1 MSKPGARRR
10 DGDCMLCATGHVHA
24 SKPYP
29 PTWLSAPSA
38 ALIVKGCHSG
48 EARQSGLGFG
58 FWQGSCGA
66 AFAL

>member
-1 MSKPGARRR
+1 
-10 DGDCMLCATGHVHA
+10 MLCATGLVHA

-58 FWQGSCGA
+58 FGKAVVGGGTRSMKPH
-66 AFAL
+66 